1 MFTAWYGGFGPGV
14 LATLLSTLAAAYFI
28 IEPQFSFVA
37 ANPVHRAGIVCF
49 ALLGVLISWL
59 VSRIRRRIDERTTE
73 LIGLNQR
80 VHDRTTQLEASN
92 RELEAFSYSVSH
104 DLRAPCG
111 PSMASRASCSR
122 STHRNCPVRLG
133 TTCR

>member
-1 MFTAWYGGFGPGV
+1 MV
-14 LATLLSTLAAAYFI
+14 
-28 IEPQFSFVA
+28 
-37 ANPVHRAGIVCF
+37 ANPVDRVGIVLF

-59 VSRIRRRIDERTTE
+59 VSRIRRRIDERTTK
-73 LIGLNQR
+73 LIELNQR

-104 DLRAPCG
+104 DLLRPLCG
-111 PSMASRASCSR
+111 PSTASRASCSR